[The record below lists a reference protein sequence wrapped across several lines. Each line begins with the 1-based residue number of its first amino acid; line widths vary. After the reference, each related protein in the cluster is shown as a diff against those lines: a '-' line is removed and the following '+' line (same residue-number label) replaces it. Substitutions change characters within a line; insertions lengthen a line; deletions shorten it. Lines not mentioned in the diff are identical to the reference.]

1 MHWRAGGPRSAQEPL
16 VGPSSGTPSA
26 ASDTCSPHLSCH
38 RPRSVNPLYGRVRLS
53 AAWGIIGV
61 DDVVTWY
68 DLDASIWLTLS
79 AGGRRRRRSKMELHD
94 FEFGF
99 RLDIL
104 AVAAEDAAD
113 PGVALL
119 VARCG
124 SASAWSAPGGRGA
137 LRSWRS
143 ALVM

>member
-1 MHWRAGGPRSAQEPL
+1 MVAWAAQRQPSVQSRAI
-16 VGPSSGTPSA
+16 V
-26 ASDTCSPHLSCH
+26 D
-38 RPRSVNPLYGRVRLS
+38 RLG
-53 AAWGIIGV
+53 GIIGV

-68 DLDASIWLTLS
+68 DLDAPIWLTLS
-79 AGGRRRRRSKMELHD
+79 AGGRRRRRSTMELYD

-124 SASAWSAPGGRGA
+124 AARAWRAPGGRGA
-137 LRSWRS
+137 LRSWRP